1 MLLEQ
6 LSEEIKDAMRAKDQV
21 RLRSL
26 RLIKSALMLLHS
38 EGGSGPSADD
48 EVVVLIKM
56 AKQRKDSIAI
66 FEKEGRT
73 DLATKEQEEL
83 EVISQYLPKQLSEV
97 EIKTEVEEIIRQ
109 SGSSSMKDMGK
120 VMGIA
125 TQKLKGKADGKLISQ
140 FVKEL
145 LA

>member
-120 VMGIA
+120 VMGA
-125 TQKLKGKADGKLISQ
+125 LKSKHADTIDFSKVSSIL
-140 FVKEL
+140 KEL
-145 LA
+145 LN